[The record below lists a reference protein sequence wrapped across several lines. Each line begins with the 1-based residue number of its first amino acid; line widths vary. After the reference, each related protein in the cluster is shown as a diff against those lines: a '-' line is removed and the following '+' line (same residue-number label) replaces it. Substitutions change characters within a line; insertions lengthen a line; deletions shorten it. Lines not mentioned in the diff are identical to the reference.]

1 MLINEQIL
9 QTCDRTRQQ
18 SANNIDLEYVRRGKE
33 IEESVKAL
41 MFDDEMDN
49 IARACIEGGNWNPLI
64 QVHLFLFCQL
74 FLIIYSTLIKHMFTF
89 PLLY

>member
-1 MLINEQIL
+1 M
-9 QTCDRTRQQ
+9 
-18 SANNIDLEYVRRGKE
+18 DLAYVRREKE

-49 IARACIEGGNWNPLI
+49 IARACIEDGNWNPLK

-74 FLIIYSTLIKHMFTF
+74 FLIIYSTLIKHICSTIRIPSFILGLF
-89 PLLY
+89 VKIER